1 MKKAILLA
9 SFGVGNVEAKEK
21 CIDTIV
27 ADVKRSFPD
36 YIAAEA
42 WTAVFL
48 RKKLAKL
55 GVMKKSISEALE
67 ELLADGVEEVIVQP
81 THLTQG
87 EEFFKKIIPETESFK
102 GRFKSLK
109 LGKPALFA
117 NGYEDYFSVMDML
130 LPMNELADGE
140 ELVMMGHGSPNI
152 HNVVY
157 EWLQQAIDS
166 KGLPV
171 SIGVVEA
178 NDHPNKNDVMARL
191 KERGTK
197 KVYLCPLLLCGG
209 EHATVDM
216 AGDEPES
223 WKSCLESMGIEV
235 RCNTSGLGEKAEFRK
250 IYLEHI
256 KEMVN
261 K

>member
-87 EEFFKKIIPETESFK
+87 EEFLKKIIPETESFK
-102 GRFKSLK
+102 GRFKSLQ

-171 SIGVVEA
+171 SSGVVEA
-178 NDHPNKNDVMARL
+178 NDHLDINDVMARL
-191 KERGTK
+191 KERGIK

-223 WKSCLESMGIEV
+223 WKSCLEAMGIEV

-256 KEMVN
+256 KEIVN